1 MSPTRTW
8 VCCSRLV
15 ACFMSELQIPSC
27 LNAQKLLNSKDLS
40 SRISIMNCHTTTT
53 TTTTTTD
60 HPCTSLIQCYSIWC
74 QWNHLVILWKSP
86 VGLLVAS
93 TLVVSFV
100 PYSRHQNDCCLNLA
114 SWGSTVPSFHL
125 QLWQR
130 RIRKSDVFHEV
141 WPCGNVLDEVW

>member
-40 SRISIMNCHTTTT
+40 SRISIMNCHTTIA
-53 TTTTTTD
+53 D

-93 TLVVSFV
+93 TLVVSFA
-100 PYSRHQNDCCLNLA
+100 PSSRQQNDCLNLA

-130 RIRKSDVFHEV
+130 RIRKSDVLHEV
-141 WPCGNVLDEVW
+141 WPYGNVLDEVW